1 MRRVSNSFVR
11 GVASV
16 AVIVALS
23 LSASAAPREDR
34 DRGREPG
41 LIKIVKKFVIKA
53 FGDLLTPP
61 LP

>member
-1 MRRVSNSFVR
+1 MRRVFSSLVR

-23 LSASAAPREDR
+23 VSVSAAPREDR

-41 LIKIVKKFVIKA
+41 LIKIIKKVVKTL
-53 FGDLLTPP
+53 GDGLTVP

>member
-1 MRRVSNSFVR
+1 MRRVFNSFVR
-11 GVASV
+11 IVASV

-34 DRGREPG
+34 DRGREPV
-41 LIKIVKKFVIKA
+41 LIKIIKKVVKTL
-53 FGDLLTPP
+53 GDGLTVP

>member
-1 MRRVSNSFVR
+1 MRRVFNAFVR
-11 GVASV
+11 GMASV

-23 LSASAAPREDR
+23 VSAAAAPREDR

-41 LIKIVKKFVIKA
+41 LIKIIKKVVKTL
-53 FGDLLTPP
+53 GDGLTVP